1 MSEEQGRLPFAESHP
16 DPAEGWVLLAQ
27 RTEIPENEGLARKIG
42 DTELAL
48 FREGEHVRCLQDFCP
63 HRGAGISDGR
73 VVDGQVICP
82 WHGWKYA
89 LENGH
94 CSTLPGSASAICY
107 ETRLIGEAVWAR
119 LVRTNPDA

>member
-1 MSEEQGRLPFAESHP
+1 MTDEQGELPFTQTDP

-27 RTEIPENEGLARKIG
+27 RIEIPEGEGLARTIG
-42 DTELAL
+42 ETELAL
-48 FREGEHVRCLQDFCP
+48 FREGEQVSCLQDFCP

-73 VVDGQVICP
+73 IVDGHVICP

-107 ETRLIGEAVWAR
+107 ESRVVGEGVWVR

>member
-1 MSEEQGRLPFAESHP
+1 MTDKQGELPFPQSVP
-16 DPAEGWVLLAQ
+16 DPAEGWVLLA
-27 RTEIPENEGLARKIG
+27 RRDEIPEDEGLARSIG
-42 DTELAL
+42 ETELAL
-48 FREGEHVRCLQDFCP
+48 FRVGEQVRCLQDFCP

-73 VVDGQVICP
+73 VVDGHVICP

-89 LENGH
+89 LEDGL

-107 ETRLIGEAVWAR
+107 ETRVVGDDVWVR

>member
-1 MSEEQGRLPFAESHP
+1 MSEDQGQLPFVDARP
-16 DPAEGWVLLAQ
+16 DPAEGWTLLAQ
-27 RTEIPENEGLARKIG
+27 RSEIPDQQGLERKIG

-48 FREGEHVRCLQDFCP
+48 FREGELVSCLKDFCP
-63 HRGAGISDGR
+63 HRGAGLADGHIEN
-73 VVDGQVICP
+73 GQVICP
-82 WHGWKYA
+82 WHGWKYE

-107 ETRLIGEAVWAR
+107 ETRLAGEEVWVR